1 MKLKTP
7 KYKNR
12 KIENEDGKFDSAK
25 EYRRFKELQILQRAG
40 VISGL
45 TCQAA
50 YVLAEPVKF
59 SGESRAK
66 PALRYVA
73 DFQYVENGKLVVE
86 DVKSKI
92 TKENPVFRI
101 KKHLMMSVHG
111 IEIKEV

>member
-1 MKLKTP
+1 MKTP

-45 TCQAA
+45 TCQAT

>member
-1 MKLKTP
+1 MKQP

-40 VISGL
+40 VISDL
-45 TCQAA
+45 TCQAT
-50 YVLAEPVKF
+50 YVLAESVKF
-59 SGESRAK
+59 SGEHKAK
-66 PALRYVA
+66 PELRYVA

-92 TKENPVFRI
+92 TKENPVYRI

-111 IEIKEV
+111 IEVKEV

>member
-1 MKLKTP
+1 MKTP

-12 KIENEDGKFDSAK
+12 KIENEDGKFDLAK

-45 TCQAA
+45 TCQAT
-50 YVLAEPVKF
+50 YVLAESVKF
-59 SGESRAK
+59 SGEPRAK
-66 PALRYVA
+66 PALRYVV

-111 IEIKEV
+111 IEIVES

>member
-1 MKLKTP
+1 MKTP

-45 TCQAA
+45 TCQAT
-50 YVLAEPVKF
+50 YVLAESVKF
-59 SGESRAK
+59 SGEPRAK

-111 IEIKEV
+111 IEIVEV

>member
-1 MKLKTP
+1 MKKP
-7 KYKNR
+7 KYRNN

-25 EYRRFKELQILQRAG
+25 EYRRFKELQLLQRAG
-40 VISGL
+40 VISDL
-45 TCQAA
+45 TCQAV
-50 YVLAEPVKF
+50 YVLAKSVKF
-59 SGESRAK
+59 SNEARAK

-92 TKENPVFRI
+92 TKENPVYRI

-111 IEIKEV
+111 IEIREI

>member
-1 MKLKTP
+1 MKPP

-12 KIENEDGKFDSAK
+12 KIENEDGRFDSAK

-45 TCQAA
+45 TCQAT
-50 YVLAEPVKF
+50 YVLAESVKF
-59 SGESRAK
+59 SGEARAK

-73 DFQYVENGKLVVE
+73 DFQYIENGKLMVE

-92 TKENPVFRI
+92 TKENPVYRI

-111 IEIKEV
+111 IEIVEV

>member
-1 MKLKTP
+1 MKTP

-40 VISGL
+40 AISGL
-45 TCQAA
+45 TCQAT
-50 YVLAEPVKF
+50 YVLAESVKF
-59 SGESRAK
+59 SGEPRAK

-92 TKENPVFRI
+92 TKENPVYRI
-101 KKHLMMSVHG
+101 KKHLLMSVHG
-111 IEIKEV
+111 IEVREV

>member
-1 MKLKTP
+1 MKHP

-40 VISGL
+40 VISDL
-45 TCQAA
+45 TCQTT
-50 YVLAEPVKF
+50 YVLAKSVKL
-59 SGESRAK
+59 SGEARAK

-73 DFQYVENGKLVVE
+73 DFQYVENGNLVVE

-92 TKENPVFRI
+92 TKENPVYRI

-111 IEIKEV
+111 IEIVEV

>member
-1 MKLKTP
+1 MKPP

-45 TCQAA
+45 TCQAT
-50 YVLAEPVKF
+50 YVLAESVKF
-59 SGESRAK
+59 SGEAIAK

-111 IEIKEV
+111 IEIVEV

>member
-45 TCQAA
+45 TCQAT
-50 YVLAEPVKF
+50 YVLAESVKF
-59 SGESRAK
+59 SGEARAK

-73 DFQYVENGKLVVE
+73 DFQYFENGKLVVE

-92 TKENPVFRI
+92 TKENPVYRI
-101 KKHLMMSVHG
+101 KKHLMMSVHC

>member
-1 MKLKTP
+1 MKTP

-25 EYRRFKELQILQRAG
+25 ECRRFKELKILQRAG
-40 VISGL
+40 VISNL
-45 TCQAA
+45 TCQAT
-50 YVLAEPVKF
+50 YVLAESVKF
-59 SGESRAK
+59 IGEAKAK

-73 DFQYVENGKLVVE
+73 DFQYFENGNLVVE

-101 KKHLMMSVHG
+101 KKHLLMSVHG
-111 IEIKEV
+111 IEVREV